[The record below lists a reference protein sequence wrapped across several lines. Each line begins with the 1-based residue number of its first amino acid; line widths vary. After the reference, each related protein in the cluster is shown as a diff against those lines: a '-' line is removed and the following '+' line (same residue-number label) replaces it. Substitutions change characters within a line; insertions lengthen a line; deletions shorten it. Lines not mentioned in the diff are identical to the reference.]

1 MLLET
6 LVHYSQSA
14 QKDQPVKYAIIWLHG
29 LGADNRNFL
38 ELIPYLK
45 LNTQERMKIIFP
57 QAPDRVIT
65 ANGYMSMPGWYD
77 IKGWDLNSNMIQ
89 PDFEGMKESIQQV
102 HALIQ
107 QEISQGILPENII
120 VGGFSQGGVIGLLS
134 TLTYPQ
140 KLSGAFGL
148 SCYLPNLMPFK
159 IDLPLKTNQIFMAHG
174 IHDQIVPYLL
184 GEAAKIQLTSAMGA
198 ITEWHT
204 YPIEHTINL
213 EETEALGNWINT
225 QLNLR

>member
-6 LVHYSQSA
+6 IVYQSQSI
-14 QKDQPVKYAIIWLHG
+14 QKDQPVKHAIIWLHG

-45 LNTQERMKIIFP
+45 LKTQDRIKIIFP

-65 ANGYMSMPGWYD
+65 ANGYMSMPAWYD
-77 IKGWDLNSNMIQ
+77 IKGWDLNSNMIE
-89 PDFEGMKESIQQV
+89 PDFDGMKTSIEQV

-107 QEISQGILPENII
+107 QEINQGILPENIM

-134 TLTYPQ
+134 ALTYPQ

-148 SCYLPNLMPFK
+148 SCYLPNLTPFE
-159 IDLPLKTNQIFMAHG
+159 IALPLKTNQIFMAHG
-174 IHDQIVPYLL
+174 IHDQIVPYFT
-184 GEAAKIQLTSAMGA
+184 GEAAKILLKAKMGA
-198 ITEWHT
+198 TIEWHS
-204 YPIEHTINL
+204 YAIEHTINL
-213 EETEALGNWINT
+213 EESETLGNWINI

>member
-6 LVHYSQSA
+6 IVYSSKSL

-45 LNTQERMKIIFP
+45 LKTQERIKIIFP

-65 ANGYMSMPGWYD
+65 ANGYMSMPAWYD
-77 IKGWDLNSNMIQ
+77 IKGWDLNSNMIE

-107 QEISQGILPENII
+107 QEIHQGILPENIM

-134 TLTYPQ
+134 ALTYPQ

-148 SCYLPNLMPFK
+148 SCYLPNLTPFE
-159 IDLPLKTNQIFMAHG
+159 IVSPLKTNQIFMAHG
-174 IHDQIVPYLL
+174 IHDQIVPYFM
-184 GEAAKIQLTSAMGA
+184 GEAAKIQLTSVLGVIA
-198 ITEWHT
+198 EWHT
-204 YPIEHTINL
+204 YPMEHTINL
-213 EETEALGNWINT
+213 EESEALGNWINI

>member
-6 LVHYSQSA
+6 IVYQSQSI

-29 LGADNRNFL
+29 LGADNKNFL

-45 LNTQERMKIIFP
+45 LKTQARIKIIFP

-65 ANGYMSMPGWYD
+65 ANGYMSMPAWYD
-77 IKGWDLNSNMIQ
+77 IRGWDLNSNMVE
-89 PDFEGMKESIQQV
+89 PDVAGMKESIEQIQT
-102 HALIQ
+102 LIQ
-107 QEISQGILPENII
+107 QEINQGILPENIM

-134 TLTYPQ
+134 ALTYPQ

-148 SCYLPNLMPFK
+148 SCYLPNLTPFE
-159 IDLPLKTNQIFMAHG
+159 IAAPLKTNQIFMAHG
-174 IHDQIVPYLL
+174 IHDQIVPYFM
-184 GEAAKIQLTSAMGA
+184 GEAAKIQLTTVMGA
-198 ITEWHT
+198 IAEWHT

-213 EETEALGNWINT
+213 EESEALGNWINI